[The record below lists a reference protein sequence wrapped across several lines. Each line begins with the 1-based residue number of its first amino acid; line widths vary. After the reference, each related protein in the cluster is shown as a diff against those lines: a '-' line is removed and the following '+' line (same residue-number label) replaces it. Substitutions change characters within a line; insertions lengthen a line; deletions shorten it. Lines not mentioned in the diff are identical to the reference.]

1 MAGASKKAKIL
12 RRTLW
17 GGSIALVLAAALWWA
32 GQSADGMPVALL
44 GGVLGL
50 AGLVELAGMG
60 GLAHLGLRPALWLG
74 GLLTLAFAF
83 SGVPV
88 LLPGEMGEYL
98 GSGGVPSFA
107 VSLVVLP
114 AVVAPFIIMVIRF
127 HLDLQRIFSLASTVA
142 LCAISLVLMSQAAG
156 GTVQVYELGDWPA
169 PFGIVLVLDRLSALM
184 IVLTSLLALAVNLYA
199 IGSGWD
205 ARGRHFHALFQF
217 QLMGVLGAFLTG
229 DAFNLFVFFEVLLA
243 ASYGLMLHGSGR
255 ARVSA
260 GLHYITINLLASS
273 LFLIGAALI
282 YGVTGTLNL
291 ADLAVK
297 IPQVPDADL
306 GLLHAGAAIL
316 AVAFLA
322 KAGMWPLNFWLVPA
336 YSAASA
342 PVAALFAIMT
352 KVGAYTLLRLWTLMF
367 SGQAGASAFF
377 GGQWLIWGGMATLT
391 VAAVS
396 VVAAQRLERMA
407 SLSILVSAGILLS
420 AVGFAQPSLTAGAL
434 FYLVSSTL
442 ALSALFLLAELIE
455 RSRSANDIALEEDAD
470 QLPKALES
478 LHPVPGTNL
487 DDEQKALVG
496 QVIPWTMAFLGLSFI
511 ACALLI
517 IGMPPLSGFLGKLTL
532 ISALLNPLGLDV
544 AKDEAIRG
552 DSWTLVALLIVS
564 GLASLFAFVRVGIKR
579 FWTPQERPSPL
590 VLNTSLIGGSVVCTS
605 LNRSSDT

>member
-1 MAGASKKAKIL
+1 MSLMNQLIIAPILLPVLTAALMLWIGEKRRPIKAAINVL
-12 RRTLW
+12 STALGLGISITLMMW
-17 GGSIALVLAAALWWA
+17 VQKTGTTGSI
-32 GQSADGMPVALL
+32 
-44 GGVLGL
+44 GVY
-50 AGLVELAGMG
+50 
-60 GLAHLGLRPALWLG
+60 
-74 GLLTLAFAF
+74 
-83 SGVPV
+83 
-88 LLPGEMGEYL
+88 LPGNWE
-98 GSGGVPSFA
+98 S
-107 VSLVVLP
+107 
-114 AVVAPFIIMVIRF
+114 
-127 HLDLQRIFSLASTVA
+127 
-142 LCAISLVLMSQAAG
+142 
-156 GTVQVYELGDWPA
+156 
-169 PFGIVLVLDRLSALM
+169 PFGIVLVVDHLSALM
-184 IVLTSLLALAVNLYA
+184 LVLTGIVAFCALLFALAR
-199 IGSGWD
+199 WD
-205 ARGRHFHALFQF
+205 RAGASFHALFQI
-217 QLMGVLGAFLTG
+217 QLMGLYGAFLTA
-229 DAFNLFVFFEVLLA
+229 DLFNLFVFFEVLLA

-297 IPQVPDADL
+297 IPQVSEADL

-342 PVAALFAIMT
+342 PVAALFALMT
-352 KVGAYTLLRLWTLMF
+352 KVGAYTLLRLWTLLF

-377 GGQWLIWGGMATLT
+377 GGDWLIWGGMATLA

-396 VVAAQRLERMA
+396 IVAAQRLERMA

-420 AVGFAQPSLTAGAL
+420 AIGFGQPSLTAGAL

-442 ALSALFLLAELIE
+442 ALSALFLLAELVE
-455 RSRSANDIALEEDAD
+455 RSRSANEIPLEDDAD
-470 QLPKALES
+470 QLPKAMES
-478 LHPVPGTNL
+478 LHPLPGTNL
-487 DDEQKALVG
+487 DDEQKAVVG

-532 ISALLNPLGLDV
+532 ISALLNPLGQDV

-552 DSWTLVALLIVS
+552 ASWALVSLLIVS
-564 GLASLFAFVRVGIKR
+564 GLASLFAFVRVGMKR
-579 FWTPQERPSPL
+579 FWTAQDRPSPAL
-590 VLNTSLIGGSVVCTS
+590 LLGACIVLTFKAQGLLHYTQDTAQALHDPQQYVLSVMAARPVPSPSTAS
-605 LNRSSDT
+605 TEVQP